1 MEDSLLVFTPIVVVH
16 VSMDILEQTASSL
29 LLVQQ
34 VLMEKYVLMVVHQLV
49 LLEIAVVLAVDST
62 LELIVKQFLI
72 AAQDQTINNAS
83 MEERQLEPKETVVVY
98 AQLIILEYTVRPATS
113 AQQVQMARFVRMVE
127 HQQVS

>member
-1 MEDSLLVFTPIVVVH
+1 LLVFTPIVVVH

-62 LELIVKQFLI
+62 LSTLELIVKQFLI
-72 AAQDQTINNAS
+72 ATQDQTINNAS
-83 MEERQLEPKETVVVY
+83 MEEHQLEPKETVVVY

>member
-1 MEDSLLVFTPIVVVH
+1 MLVFTPIVVVH

-62 LELIVKQFLI
+62 LSTLELIVKQFLI
-72 AAQDQTINNAS
+72 ATQDQTINNAS